1 MQRPVSFPTSAPRF
15 RRSGWVKL
23 CDGAK
28 RCKPQRHN
36 KPVGLWGT
44 VCWTQS
50 MTLCCVCERVYAN
63 KCGTGYMSALM
74 TLRVLESPSRSG
86 WREPIMN
93 QKAVTREAR
102 GPHMIRPDAAQP
114 RRREG
119 TQNEGKDT
127 EGQAPGPPP
136 PPPARQSTPTFH
148 GLDPLLQLPLPLLLQ
163 QLLLLL
169 LLHREKDLALLLLLP
184 ALLFL

>member
-1 MQRPVSFPTSAPRF
+1 
-15 RRSGWVKL
+15 
-23 CDGAK
+23 
-28 RCKPQRHN
+28 
-36 KPVGLWGT
+36 
-44 VCWTQS
+44 
-50 MTLCCVCERVYAN
+50 
-63 KCGTGYMSALM
+63 
-74 TLRVLESPSRSG
+74 
-86 WREPIMN
+86 MN

-148 GLDPLLQLPLPLLLQ
+148 GLDPLLQLPLPLLCKELDTTEVIEHAHTRPAEGQ
-163 QLLLLL
+163 EWTEMWAEQMEGPS
-169 LLHREKDLALLLLLP
+169 RPGVLALCAVPGAQGVHERGAQASPHPSLAGTPLRRACEQH
-184 ALLFL
+184 ALH

>member
-1 MQRPVSFPTSAPRF
+1 
-15 RRSGWVKL
+15 
-23 CDGAK
+23 
-28 RCKPQRHN
+28 
-36 KPVGLWGT
+36 
-44 VCWTQS
+44 
-50 MTLCCVCERVYAN
+50 
-63 KCGTGYMSALM
+63 
-74 TLRVLESPSRSG
+74 
-86 WREPIMN
+86 
-93 QKAVTREAR
+93 
-102 GPHMIRPDAAQP
+102 MIRPDAAQP

-148 GLDPLLQLPLPLLLQ
+148 GLDPLLQLPLTLLLQ

-184 ALLFL
+184 ALLFLYPAEHRGLLQGAKKLSQHVIKQNQAFALRAESTFSIPHAALDSWMTSDLNASSSCHLCNQ